1 MKNNL
6 ITYLFFI
13 ALLLGTP
20 FSGSVYAENSTG
32 EVPPIFKEGD
42 KVINLGL
49 GIGSTLY
56 SGRYYTSKVP
66 PVSVSFEMG
75 FMDDFLI
82 EDLTLGLGGYL
93 GYASSKYEDGQGL
106 WGRDYTYII
115 VGGRGAAHYPIIENL
130 DTYVGLMM
138 GVNITTSKAFGSG
151 TSSVSAKG
159 SGIAYSLYGGARY
172 YFAENLAVMG
182 EIGYGI
188 AYLNIGLAFRF

>member
-1 MKNNL
+1 M
-6 ITYLFFI
+6 
-13 ALLLGTP
+13 
-20 FSGSVYAENSTG
+20 
-32 EVPPIFKEGD
+32 PPIFKEGD

-56 SGRYYTSKVP
+56 TGRYYTSRVP

-75 FMDDFLI
+75 FMDDFLV
-82 EDLTLGLGGYL
+82 EDMTLGLGGYL
-93 GYASSKYEDGQGL
+93 GYASSKYEFGQGL
-106 WGRDYTYII
+106 WGWDYTYII
-115 VGGRGAAHYPIIENL
+115 VGGRGAVHYPIIEDL

-138 GVNITTSKAFGSG
+138 GVNITTSRAFGDG
-151 TSSVSAKG
+151 SSSFSADG

-172 YFAENLAVMG
+172 YFAENLAVMA

>member
-1 MKNNL
+1 MKNKLFALL
-6 ITYLFFI
+6 ILCI
-13 ALLLGTP
+13 LLLGAS
-20 FSGSVYAENSTG
+20 FNDSLRAENSPA
-32 EVPPIFKEGD
+32 EIPPIFKEGD
-42 KVINLGL
+42 KVINIGL

-56 SGRYYTSKVP
+56 SGRYYTSRVP

-75 FMDDFLI
+75 FMDDFLV

-93 GYASSKYEDGQGL
+93 GYASSKYEFGQGL
-106 WGRDYTYII
+106 WGWDYTYII
-115 VGGRGAAHYPIIENL
+115 IGGRGAAHYPIIENL

-138 GVNITTSKAFGSG
+138 GVNITTSRAFGSG
-151 TSSVSAKG
+151 TSSVSADG